1 MVDED
6 VDEDSVRNHKKLEQ
20 DIKKKENEIV
30 QLKTRKESE
39 VEQAEELKNRWLPE
53 LRTQVHKLNSFFH
66 LLNRSEILF
75 FRCRKFRNA

>member
-20 DIKKKENEIV
+20 DIKKKESEIL

-53 LRTQVHKLNSFFH
+53 LRTQVHNQKFWFKTHFLFIE
-66 LLNRSEILF
+66 LL
-75 FRCRKFRNA
+75 

>member
-20 DIKKKENEIV
+20 DIKKKENDIV

-53 LRTQVHKLNSFFH
+53 LRTQVDKQNSFFH
-66 LLNRSEILF
+66 LLNCPKNF
-75 FRCRKFRNA
+75 

>member
-20 DIKKKENEIV
+20 DIKKKENDIV

-53 LRTQVHKLNSFFH
+53 LRTQVDK
-66 LLNRSEILF
+66 
-75 FRCRKFRNA
+75 

>member
-53 LRTQVHKLNSFFH
+53 LRAQVHNQ
-66 LLNRSEILF
+66 
-75 FRCRKFRNA
+75 KF